1 MAKEEI
7 VEDFLEVDRPVP
19 GQNYCCISFISPEN
33 ILKQKEVFLSHKYTN
48 HLVKQYSDKIDQ
60 LVSLNEDLDSKTITQ
75 LKEDL
80 KSTMESTYQEY
91 KEKLED
97 FKFITPKLY
106 DEFEE
111 QNNFRTSVRGV
122 KMRGTYDTYRE
133 AQVRAKVLQRIDQS
147 HNVFVGQVGYWLPW
161 DPEADKIQD
170 QEYVNEELNKLM
182 KEYKTNETKRD
193 LFYEEQKR
201 EAIQKG
207 KKERIKKMEEEQ
219 KEESKSNELEDN
231 QHESQTQLDETKK
244 SIFNSDPWFDRKT
257 QEKDNDVKEI

>member
-1 MAKEEI
+1 ME
-7 VEDFLEVDRPVP
+7 
-19 GQNYCCISFISPEN
+19 
-33 ILKQKEVFLSHKYTN
+33 LSYDQFK
-48 HLVKQYSDKIDQ
+48 DK
-60 LVSLNEDLDSKTITQ
+60 V
-75 LKEDL
+75 
-80 KSTMESTYQEY
+80 
-91 KEKLED
+91 ED

-106 DEFEE
+106 DEFDE
-111 QNNFRTSVRGV
+111 QNNFQTSVRGV
-122 KMRGTYDTYRE
+122 KIRGTYDTYRE

-207 KKERIKKMEEEQ
+207 KEERIKKMKEEQEQ
-219 KEESKSNELEDN
+219 KEKSESDELEDN
-231 QHESQTQLDETKK
+231 QLESQSQLDETKK

-257 QEKDNDVKEI
+257 QEKDSEVKEI